1 MRAVVRIRFT
11 VGKQATA
18 IAGAQSR
25 EEVIKADANES
36 RPLDEVH
43 NRSHALANGHIC
55 DCECLMNTRLR
66 RSQISHP
73 IVLETDHRMGK
84 LAEPLQRLT
93 RLRVAPFA
101 LESKW
106 KGHKSDD
113 QRTGFA
119 GRLRNVRCRT
129 CSAATTET
137 CTNENHMRI

>member
-18 IAGAQSR
+18 IAGAQNR

-36 RPLDEVH
+36 RPLDEVD

-55 DCECLMNTRLR
+55 DCERLMNTCLR

-84 LAEPLQRLT
+84 LAEPRQRFA
-93 RLRVAPFA
+93 RLRIAPCAF
-101 LESKW
+101 ESKW
-106 KGHKSDD
+106 KGYKSND
-113 QRTGFA
+113 QRTAFA
-119 GRLRNVRCRT
+119 GRLRDVRRRT
-129 CSAATTET
+129 
-137 CTNENHMRI
+137 